1 MYQSLSISLS
11 VLSLY
16 LSCLLSL
23 HNINTHKGLSA
34 KWFWLREVGVQANID
49 YLLCQEEEKREGEG
63 EGDGERREERGEG
76 EGEGERRY
84 QDLDRKESKRPNRAL
99 VLGGNTY

>member
-1 MYQSLSISLS
+1 MCIG
-11 VLSLY
+11 LY

-49 YLLCQEEEKREGEG
+49 YLLCQEEEKREVE
-63 EGDGERREERGEG
+63 GERREERER
-76 EGEGERRY
+76 ERERERKRGERRY

>member
-1 MYQSLSISLS
+1 MCVYRSLSILLS
-11 VLSLY
+11 ALSLY

-63 EGDGERREERGEG
+63 DGERREERER
-76 EGEGERRY
+76 ERERERR
-84 QDLDRKESKRPNRAL
+84 DIRI
-99 VLGGNTY
+99 